1 MNPVKYLKALVPIA
15 LAGLYS
21 LQQLIADGELTGGD
35 GKIIVAAV
43 LAAIVT
49 YLVPNSTPEDPAR

>member
-21 LQQLIADGELTGGD
+21 LQQLIADGALDAND
-35 GKIIVAAV
+35 GKIVLAAV
-43 LAAIVT
+43 LTAVVT
-49 YLVPNSTPEDPAR
+49 YLTPNKNPSAAR

>member
-21 LQQLIADGELTGGD
+21 VQQLIADGELTGGD
-35 GKIIVAAV
+35 GKIILAAV
-43 LAAIVT
+43 LTALVT
-49 YLVPNSTPEDPAR
+49 YLVPNQKPSTAR